1 MADSIIITT
10 NKGREKLAKASVGAI
25 LFPAI
30 TQIGFGTGGH
40 DTGTGEPIQPDPAA
54 IAVPG
59 EVLKKNIE
67 SYAFPA
73 ATTASILGI
82 LDHGEGNGHS
92 ISAYGLY
99 DSEGD
104 LIVLLHTIP
113 SPKTAETRFERTIIN
128 AF

>member
-10 NKGREKLAKASVGAI
+10 NKGREKLAKASMGAI
-25 LFPAI
+25 TLPVI

-40 DTGTGEPIQPDPAA
+40 NIGTGEPIQPDPAA
-54 IAVPG
+54 TAVPG

-67 SYAFPA
+67 GYAFPI

-82 LDHGEGNGHS
+82 LDQSEGNGHS
-92 ISAYGLY
+92 ISSYGLY
-99 DSEGD
+99 DSAGD
-104 LIVLLHTIP
+104 LIVLMHTVP
-113 SPKTAETRFERTIIN
+113 SPKTAENRFERTITN

>member
-25 LFPAI
+25 TLPVI

-40 DTGTGEPIQPDPAA
+40 SIGTGEPTQPDPAA
-54 IAVPG
+54 TVVPG

-67 SYAFPA
+67 SYTFPI

-82 LDHGEGNGHS
+82 LDQSEGNGHS

-99 DSEGD
+99 DSAGD
-104 LIVLLHTIP
+104 LIVLMHTVP
-113 SPKTAETRFERTIIN
+113 SPKTAETRFERTINN